1 MAQNGRMTDLHLAHD
16 PDDVLH
22 REHESW
28 DELWSLIRSM
38 TPAERE
44 RPGYYADQDWS
55 VKDML
60 AHIGTWM
67 AEAAAIIAQVNANT
81 HRPEELDI
89 DAMNAQFLAA
99 MRDMSWQT
107 VETQAL
113 AARSQMLGALR
124 RMHDPDEVSES
135 WVRKSGPDHYAEHL
149 PRLREW
155 VAELHA

>member
-1 MAQNGRMTDLHLAHD
+1 MAPMTDTDLAHD
-16 PDDVLH
+16 PDHLLH
-22 REHESW
+22 REHLAW
-28 DELWSLIRSM
+28 DELWDLVRSL
-38 TPAERE
+38 TPEERE
-44 RPGYYADQDWS
+44 RPGYFADDNWS

-67 AEAAAIIAQVNANT
+67 AQAAAVIAQVRANT

-99 MRDMSWQT
+99 MRDMSWST

-113 AARSQMLGALR
+113 AARAQMLGALR
-124 RMHDPDEVSES
+124 QLTDPDEVSES
-135 WVRKSGPDHYAEHL
+135 WVRKSGPDHYHEHL

>member
-1 MAQNGRMTDLHLAHD
+1 MALMTDADLAHD
-16 PDDVLH
+16 PNQLLH
-22 REHESW
+22 REHEEW
-28 DELWSLIRSM
+28 EELWSLVRSL

-44 RPGYYADQDWS
+44 RPGYFADDNWS

-67 AEAAAIIAQVNANT
+67 AQAAAVIAQVRANT

-99 MRDMSWQT
+99 MRDMSWST

-113 AARSQMLGALR
+113 AARTQMLGALR
-124 RMHDPDEVSES
+124 QLTDPDEVSES
-135 WVRKSGPDHYAEHL
+135 WVRKSGPDHYDEHL

-155 VAELHA
+155 VMELHA

>member
-1 MAQNGRMTDLHLAHD
+1 MAPMTDTEFAHD
-16 PDDVLH
+16 PDHLLH
-22 REHESW
+22 REHQAW
-28 DELWSLIRSM
+28 DELWGLVRSL
-38 TPAERE
+38 TPEERE
-44 RPGYYADQDWS
+44 RPGYFADDNWS

-67 AEAAAIIAQVNANT
+67 AQAAAVIAQVRANT

-99 MRDMSWQT
+99 MRDMSWST

-113 AARSQMLGALR
+113 AARGQMLGALR
-124 RMHDPDEVSES
+124 QLTDPDEVSES
-135 WVRKSGPDHYAEHL
+135 WVRKSGPDHYDEHL